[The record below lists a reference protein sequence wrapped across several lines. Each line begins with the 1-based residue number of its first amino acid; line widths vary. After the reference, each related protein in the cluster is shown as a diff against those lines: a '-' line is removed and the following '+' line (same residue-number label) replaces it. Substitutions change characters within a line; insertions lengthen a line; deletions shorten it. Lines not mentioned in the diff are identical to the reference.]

1 MSDNKKPQSTNG
13 IPTTPAFDQ
22 SLWDAM
28 MEMVTGPKK
37 AKVEAK
43 LEKIAEKK
51 ERKAKAP
58 SHRWVEEEVV
68 LIIHEATCNSCS
80 AHFQWPNP
88 HLLLKKSHEK
98 LGTHYVQAQVTTYA
112 DPEQVYS
119 YLPFRREYQLT
130 SVPVCMHCFD
140 IAHRLSTESKFFVS
154 AAQPKPQLPSLT
166 ASITTGTKS

>member
-1 MSDNKKPQSTNG
+1 MSDNKKPQSPNG
-13 IPTTPAFDQ
+13 IPQIPKHDE
-22 SLWDAM
+22 SLWAAM
-28 MEMVTGPKK
+28 LEMLNGKQKV
-37 AKVEAK
+37 KVEAK

-58 SHRWVEEEVV
+58 SHRWIEEEVI

-88 HLLLKKSHEK
+88 HLLLKKSHAK
-98 LGTHYVQAQVTTYA
+98 LGTHYVQAQTSTYA
-112 DPEQVYS
+112 DPEQIYS

-140 IAHRLSTESKFFVS
+140 IAHRLSNEQKFFVT
-154 AAQPKPQLPSLT
+154 AKPQLPSLT
-166 ASITTGTKS
+166 STITPGTKS